1 MSFNLAIMLRES
13 SNAHPDKP
21 LMHINELT
29 FSYAQTDE
37 ISGRIASA
45 LLGRGLERGDK
56 VAVHLPNLPQ
66 FLFTYFGILKAGLV
80 MVPLNPLLKAPEVAY
95 HLKDSDAKLLITFEM
110 FAEEAFKGAKEAG
123 GGTTYVVNMPGN
135 DVRAG
140 GTNEYEELCFAPN
153 TPAHPPR

>member
-13 SNAHPDKP
+13 AKAHPDKP
-21 LMHINELT
+21 LMHIQDLT

-45 LLGRGLERGDK
+45 LLGLGLVRGDK
-56 VAVHLPNLPQ
+56 VAVQLPNLPQ

-95 HLKDSDAKLLITFEM
+95 HLKDSDAKLLVTFEM
-110 FAEEAFKGAKEAG
+110 FAEEAVKGANEVG
-123 GGTTYVVNMPGN
+123 GITTYVVNMP
-135 DVRAG
+135 
-140 GTNEYEELCFAPN
+140 
-153 TPAHPPR
+153 